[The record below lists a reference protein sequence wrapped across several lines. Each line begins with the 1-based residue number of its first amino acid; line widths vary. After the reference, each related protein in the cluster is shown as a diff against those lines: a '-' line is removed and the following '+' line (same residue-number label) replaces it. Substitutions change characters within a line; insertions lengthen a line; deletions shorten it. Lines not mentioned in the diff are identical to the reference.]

1 MRNTLQNTQPSKTDN
16 DSFQGGAPEAEQ
28 SPSSAARSPAAAKRQ
43 AGSATE
49 AFAKADNSDGTISL
63 DDVYDSLLAAA
74 RDGAVSGSAGR
85 SLGRLAVA
93 RAGEGV
99 PAFIERA
106 SQLLNEHAR
115 AVTDDAIRDGLPH
128 RVALYRIVGSVL
140 SKARDECAAAARPGL
155 LSEEAA
161 GRLAAIATSDLTAI
175 KIAALAVS
183 FSVEAGS
190 EWDLQRA
197 ASRMLVALSSLH
209 LPTVLTHLLPK
220 LETCSMFSQQQAQRK
235 GASKAGF
242 QAQELCLMLVLFT
255 LQDM

>member
-1 MRNTLQNTQPSKTDN
+1 M
-16 DSFQGGAPEAEQ
+16 
-28 SPSSAARSPAAAKRQ
+28 
-43 AGSATE
+43 
-49 AFAKADNSDGTISL
+49 
-63 DDVYDSLLAAA
+63 YDSLLAAA

-85 SLGRLAVA
+85 SLGRLAVS
-93 RAGEGV
+93 RTGDGV

-115 AVTDDAIRDGLPH
+115 AVTDDAIREGLPH

-140 SKARDECAAAARPGL
+140 SKAREECAPADRPGL
-155 LSEEAA
+155 LSEDAA
-161 GRLAAIATSDLTAI
+161 GRLAGIAVSDLTAI
-175 KIAALAVS
+175 KVAALAVS
-183 FSVEAGS
+183 FSVEPGS
-190 EWDLQRA
+190 EWDMQRA

-235 GASKAGF
+235 GGSKAGF